1 MKSEYDVVV
10 VGSGFGGAITGCRLA
25 QAGRS
30 VCILERGRRWRKE
43 DFPRTTGQ
51 IARAFWRPG
60 KTSGFIDYRVFKNID
75 VIQGSGVGGGSLH
88 YFNVHLRT
96 PQQIFVKPEWP
107 VQINRPIMD
116 PYYDLVQ
123 DMLDAVPLIPPAGL
137 GLPARTEA
145 FLSAAK
151 GAGRQPEL
159 LHIAVY
165 TGSPREN
172 PHGGVPQSPCDY
184 SGNCLLGCQVHAKNT
199 LDLNYIPLAETHGGE
214 VFPLHLVD
222 KIEPMGDQGYR
233 VHFARYDPDDPQRR
247 ESGAVVGRQVVLAAG
262 TLGTNEL
269 LLRCREVH
277 RTLPGLSPALGQRF
291 SGNGD
296 FLLAGTMG
304 ANRVVDPARGPS
316 ITAVADFSTPANQIH
331 IEDLGFPDPFVWMLE
346 GAIPTSGRIRNLVLS
361 LKNYLLASLGLHG
374 GSSRIS
380 FELGRLFTG
389 GETAR
394 FLPYLGM
401 GTDAADG
408 RCRLQNGRID
418 IAWSHRRS
426 RQMFREMEDAL
437 KTLSRELEGCYVTS
451 ILWQW
456 PLRKLLT
463 AHPLGGCVMSEAPE
477 KGVVNQ
483 WGQVWGY
490 PNLYVADGSIIPTAL
505 SVNPAMTIS
514 ALAERIAFGM
524 IHGREMEPGDPET
537 PSNRKKFI

>member
-1 MKSEYDVVV
+1 MKSTYDVVI

-30 VCILERGRRWRKE
+30 VCILERGKRWRKE
-43 DFPRTTGQ
+43 EFPRTTGE
-51 IARAFWRPG
+51 IAKAFWRPG
-60 KTSGFIDYRVFKNID
+60 KTPGFIDYRVFKNID

-96 PQQIFVKPEWP
+96 PQQIFAKPDWP
-107 VQINRPIMD
+107 VQINRSGMD
-116 PYYDLVQ
+116 PYYDLAQ
-123 DMLDAVPLIPPAGL
+123 DMLEAVPLTPPAGL
-137 GLPARTEA
+137 DLPARTEA
-145 FLSAAK
+145 FLKAAK
-151 GAGRQPEL
+151 SAGRQPEL
-159 LHIAVY
+159 LPIAVY
-165 TGSPREN
+165 TGSPRQN
-172 PHGGVPQSPCDY
+172 PHSGATQSPCDY

-199 LDLNYIPLAETHGGE
+199 LDLNYIPLAESNGAE
-214 VFPLHLVD
+214 VYPLHLVD
-222 KIEPMGDQGYR
+222 KIEAVGDQGYR
-233 VHFARYDPDDPQRR
+233 VHFARLNPDDPQRC
-247 ESGAVVGRQVVLAAG
+247 EPEAVVGKTVILAAG

-277 RTLPGLSPALGQRF
+277 HTLPNLSPALGQRF

-296 FLLAGTMG
+296 FLLAGTMD

-316 ITAVADFSTPANQIH
+316 ITAVADFSTVANQIH
-331 IEDLGFPDPFVWMLE
+331 IEDLGFPDPFIWMLE
-346 GAIPTSGRIRNLVLS
+346 GAIPSAGRLRNLILS
-361 LKNYLLASLGLHG
+361 VKNYLLASLGWHSG
-374 GSSRIS
+374 ASRIS

-389 GETAR
+389 GATAR

-401 GTDAADG
+401 GSDAADG
-408 RCRLQNGRID
+408 RCRLQDGWID

-426 RQMFREMEDAL
+426 RQMFREMEAAL
-437 KTLSRELEGCYVTS
+437 KALSRGLEGDYVSS

-463 AHPLGGCVMSEAPE
+463 AHPLGGCVMGDTRER
-477 KGVVNQ
+477 GVVDS

-505 SVNPAMTIS
+505 SVNPSMTIS

-524 IHGREMEPGDPET
+524 IHGREMTPDDPKT
-537 PSNRKKFI
+537 PVNSR